1 MAKTTP
7 CELLP
12 PCLRC
17 GTINDPSLG
26 SLSTICCSG
35 LEGRYVTIVIPGRAE
50 YLSLCE
56 VEVLSQGCITP
67 PGAQNL
73 ALRRQA
79 AQSSSFLGTIFD
91 MAGNAVD
98 GNRNG
103 VWERGSCSLTKRD
116 TEPWWT
122 VDLGRRH
129 SVSMVMV
136 KNREDGSYW
145 KRLKGAE
152 IHVGDSLTDNGKSNP
167 LCGTINDTRPGSLS
181 TICCNGR
188 QGRYVTTTI
197 PGRAEYLSLCEVEVL
212 SQSCVSQPR
221 AFNLALGRPA
231 TQSSTLANTTGQA
244 VAGRA
249 VDGKHDGK
257 LEQGSC
263 SQTQRDMEP
272 WWNVDLVSRYS
283 VSMVIVKHLEDE
295 CCGERLKGAE
305 IHVGDSLVNHGKNNP
320 LCGTITDI
328 VLGSLAERP
337 LRQHHQPLQGGAP
350 HPVAPAGGERLEAG
364 VTVHEWG
371 KHLSLRW
378 GQGQWNEH
386 MSPNKLLW
394 SLLASLRSIVSV
406 PQVSPP
412 LPAPMG
418 NTVLIP
424 RSQRGRG
431 SKPQM
436 ALS

>member
-320 LCGTITDI
+320 LCGTITETKPGALSTICCNGLAGRYITI
-328 VLGSLAERP
+328 VIPGRAGNLTLCEVEVIS
-337 LRQHHQPLQGGAP
+337 QGCAP
-350 HPVAPAGGERLEAG
+350 RSSAAG
-364 VTVHEWG
+364 
-371 KHLSLRW
+371 LSLTSFW
-378 GQGQWNEH
+378 G
-386 MSPNKLLW
+386 P
-394 SLLASLRSIVSV
+394 
-406 PQVSPP
+406 
-412 LPAPMG
+412 
-418 NTVLIP
+418 
-424 RSQRGRG
+424 
-431 SKPQM
+431 
-436 ALS
+436 